1 MNKNEIIERIEKIKH
16 ILFMLDMIDYQTQAE
31 KEKVKQ
37 LYNEMKE
44 LEKQL

>member
-16 ILFMLDMIDYQTQAE
+16 GLFMLDMIDYQTYDE

>member
-1 MNKNEIIERIEKIKH
+1 MSKNEIIERIEKIKH
-16 ILFMLDMIDYQTQAE
+16 SLFMLDMIDFQTRAE